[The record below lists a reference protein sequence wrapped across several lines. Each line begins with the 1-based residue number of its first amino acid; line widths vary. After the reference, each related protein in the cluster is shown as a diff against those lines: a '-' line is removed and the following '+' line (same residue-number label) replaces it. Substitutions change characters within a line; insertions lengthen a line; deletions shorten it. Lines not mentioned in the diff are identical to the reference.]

1 MTVTRQR
8 APIRLRNRLA
18 WTVVL
23 VLIALG
29 GAGLVSAADRPA
41 TDAGRPELSAH
52 ADAIAR
58 SWLVSMAAQA
68 RVVADDVDAVN
79 ESGRTILGLDPSAGP
94 DQLDAAVAAGDQA
107 SADLGPQLASLV
119 GLRAATPSGLDPLR
133 MGQAN
138 RVLLAAID
146 GVAGGAQPVSGKWQ
160 ALSADTTQVTALLVA
175 LTSHDAIDSRATAA
189 GGRGDWPDAL
199 DLLAQAGDRLTLAR
213 GARDQLAASNAVD
226 SLDQLLDGYA
236 DYDAALVALYTAV
249 RDGAGQD
256 SEQARELAAAVV
268 AARNKLPAD
277 GEALAQFVFDFAGAT
292 IASEVVDLETARGTV
307 DAAADNLP

>member
-8 APIRLRNRLA
+8 GPIKLRNRLA

-58 SWLVSMAAQA
+58 PWLQSMAAQA
-68 RVVADDVDAVN
+68 RAVADDVDTIN
-79 ESGRTILGLDPSAGP
+79 ESGRTILGLAPGASR
-94 DQLDAAVAAGDQA
+94 DQVDAALAAGDA
-107 SADLGPQLASLV
+107 AAADLDQKLAALV
-119 GLRAATPSGLDPLR
+119 EQRASPPAGLDPLR

-138 RVLLAAID
+138 RELLAAID
-146 GVAGGAQPVSGKWQ
+146 GVAGGAGQVSGKWH
-160 ALSADTTQVTALLVA
+160 ALADDTRQLAALLAA
-175 LTSHDAIDSRATAA
+175 LISHGDFDSRVTAA
-189 GGRGDWPDAL
+189 GGKGDWPAAL
-199 DLLAQAGDRLTLAR
+199 ALLAQAGDQLTAAR

-226 SLDQLLDGYA
+226 TLDTLLDSSA
-236 DYDAALVALYTAV
+236 AYDAALVALYTAV
-249 RDGAGQD
+249 RDGAAQD
-256 SEQARELAAAVV
+256 SQQARQLAAAVV

-277 GEALAQFVFDFAGAT
+277 EAALAQFVSDFAGAT
-292 IASEVVDLETARGTV
+292 ISSEVVDLESARGTV

>member
-68 RVVADDVDAVN
+68 RVVANDVDAVN

-107 SADLGPQLASLV
+107 SADLGPKLASLV
-119 GLRAATPSGLDPLR
+119 GLRAATPSG
-133 MGQAN
+133 
-138 RVLLAAID
+138 
-146 GVAGGAQPVSGKWQ
+146 
-160 ALSADTTQVTALLVA
+160 
-175 LTSHDAIDSRATAA
+175 
-189 GGRGDWPDAL
+189 
-199 DLLAQAGDRLTLAR
+199 
-213 GARDQLAASNAVD
+213 
-226 SLDQLLDGYA
+226 
-236 DYDAALVALYTAV
+236 
-249 RDGAGQD
+249 
-256 SEQARELAAAVV
+256 
-268 AARNKLPAD
+268 
-277 GEALAQFVFDFAGAT
+277 
-292 IASEVVDLETARGTV
+292 
-307 DAAADNLP
+307 